1 MLLFLVSII
10 ALLIGLIKPNLVIR
24 WGKKRKRN
32 RKKVFAFYGSGI
44 VLFFILFA
52 LTGSTV
58 YSTDVFKTE
67 NQTIEIVKE
76 ESIKHFNS
84 LKNLLEEKYDDILKG
99 KVLGFQNRELLDKI
113 EVHYIDV
120 GQGDSILIKQGNNSM
135 LIDAGEN
142 HYGEAVVD
150 YIRGNEIDTLDYVIG
165 THPHS
170 DHIGGLDDVINSF
183 NIGKIIM
190 PKVTHTT
197 KTFEDVIMAIKNK
210 EMKITTPI
218 VGDVYKLGDAKFTIL
233 GPNKDNYNNLNDYSV
248 LIKLEYGNNHF
259 VFTGDAEMEAETEV
273 TENGLD
279 IKADVLK
286 VSHHGSNTST
296 TEIFLNKVDPD
307 FAVITVGAENRYGHP
322 DNEVLNRLEERNI
335 KIYRSDDHGNIL
347 AIGDGKNI
355 KFKTQNSLNK
365 ELRLE
370 EILNLGIKNI
380 KKLINK
386 LEIKS
391 EKYLLDLQ

>member
-1 MLLFLVSII
+1 MFNNKWTKLLSVLLIVMMSFLV
-10 ALLIGLIKPNLVIR
+10 ACDNDTPNVE
-24 WGKKRKRN
+24 
-32 RKKVFAFYGSGI
+32 
-44 VLFFILFA
+44 
-52 LTGSTV
+52 
-58 YSTDVFKTE
+58 KTE
-67 NQTIEIVKE
+67 VTKDTSQDKKE
-76 ESIKHFNS
+76 VNS
-84 LKNLLEEKYDDILKG
+84 EPE
-99 KVLGFQNRELLDKI
+99 KI
-113 EVHYIDV
+113 ESDIEVTGELEVHFIDV
-120 GQGDSILIKQGNNSM
+120 DQGDAILIKQDGSNM
-135 LIDAGEN
+135 LIDAGDN
-142 HYGEAVVD
+142 AYGQRIVNYLKNNNVEH
-150 YIRGNEIDTLDYVIG
+150 LDYVIG
-165 THPHS
+165 THPHA
-170 DHIGGLDDVINSF
+170 DHIGGMDDVINNFS
-183 NIGKIIM
+183 IGKIIM
-190 PKVTHTT
+190 PKITHTT

-218 VGDVYKLGDAKFTIL
+218 VGDVYKLGDAKFIIL

-279 IKADVLK
+279 IKADLLK